1 MAHNNNNNNK
11 NNNIP
16 RAAGQ
21 LCKSRMKSVGL
32 VASITGLNDLAV
44 RLLIGFNNDNLGSQ
58 GSEYEDDSFLEY
70 SAV

>member
-1 MAHNNNNNNK
+1 MAHNNNNNN
-11 NNNIP
+11 NNNIS

-32 VASITGLNDLAV
+32 VVSITGLNVLGV
-44 RLLIGFNNDNLGSQ
+44 RLLIGFNIDNLGSQ